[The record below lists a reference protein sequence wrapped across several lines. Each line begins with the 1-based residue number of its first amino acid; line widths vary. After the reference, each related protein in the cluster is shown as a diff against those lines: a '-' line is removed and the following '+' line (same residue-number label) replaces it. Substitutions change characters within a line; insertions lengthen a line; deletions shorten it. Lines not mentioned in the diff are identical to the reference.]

1 MGYVSSTYGN
11 KTSSYTIKVDKP
23 VYKKL
28 KDLYTENG
36 EKTVYTLRA
45 LFLAK
50 NVTHPH
56 PVAVLEPD
64 IFVDLPNHLMENVKN
79 WRNDA
84 KLTDLINKGL
94 VGVTIYTYEAKDY
107 GKKICYSIDLVD
119 IEDKT
124 TASEDDLP
132 FEVE

>member
-11 KTSSYTIKVDKP
+11 KTSNYTIKVDKP

-45 LFLAK
+45 LYLVK

-56 PVAVLEPD
+56 PVAVLAPD
-64 IFVDLPNHLMENVKN
+64 MFVDLPKHLMENVKN

-84 KLTDLINKGL
+84 QLTDLINKGL
-94 VGVTIYTYEAKDY
+94 VGITIYTYEAKDY

-124 TASEDDLP
+124 PASEDDLP
-132 FEVE
+132 FPVE